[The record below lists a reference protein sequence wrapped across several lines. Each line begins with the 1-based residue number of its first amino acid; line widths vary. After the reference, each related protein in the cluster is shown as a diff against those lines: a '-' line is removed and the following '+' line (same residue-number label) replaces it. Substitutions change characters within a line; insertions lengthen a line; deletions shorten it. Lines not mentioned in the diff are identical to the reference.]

1 MVDKTLM
8 ELVGFVIV
16 LLLVNIFFMYREFN
30 LLLYDAKYNSSPF
43 NMFTTMQVYISIY
56 HTQT

>member
-43 NMFTTMQVYISIY
+43 NMFTTMQVYTSIS
-56 HTQT
+56 HTLT